1 MNMFKEQQLQ
11 ILLDARGKTAS
22 EMTHAI
28 AMLGDGEMAHGV
40 IALHDAGRN
49 SGIVQGVGI
58 TAVVFTVGIGA
69 YVLIKNAV
77 EEKRTKQALLE
88 LTKDKTL
95 TIEMSP
101 DDKAVRLRERRCASV
116 AKV

>member
-1 MNMFKEQQLQ
+1 MDIIKDYQVQT
-11 ILLDARGKTAS
+11 LLEAGGKAAS
-22 EMTHAI
+22 EMTHDIAI
-28 AMLGDGEMAHGV
+28 LGEGRMADGL
-40 IALHDAGRN
+40 IALYDAGRN

-101 DDKAVRLRERRCASV
+101 DDKKVRLRERRCASA
-116 AKV
+116 AKT